1 MTSRTALVV
10 NRDPDF
16 ARLAADMLREAG
28 AGAVGHAAGCDAAL
42 ARIAADGADMV
53 LCDLDRPAHEGAFLI
68 RMLAER
74 RYAGRVIAVC
84 GETDP
89 AMDGMVRL
97 ARHQGLSI
105 EGPLRKPLRLDDL
118 RRLVSGGG
126 AAARGEAA
134 PAAMPSLLEA
144 AISQGG
150 LHPFFQPKVRMADG
164 RISGAEALAR
174 IATPQAQYA
183 SPAPY
188 VALAERNSRIDAL
201 TFAMTCAVAR
211 YAAGF
216 VLDGQQ
222 LPVSIN
228 ISPVSL
234 ERTDFPD
241 VMAGAVEAQGLS
253 CSSVTLEV
261 TDGRPEQYGPNAR
274 TVMERLRALGFGLA
288 IDDFGAGHANLD
300 RLGMYPFS
308 EVKIDALL
316 TRHALEEAYARRCLE
331 ESVRLAQDIG
341 LNVVAEGVETLE
353 MWRLL
358 ESLGVH
364 EAQGFLL
371 SRPVPPA
378 SLMTLLAQGAD
389 LGVRAGLAVQAKSA

>member
-1 MTSRTALVV
+1 VISRTVLVV
-10 NRDPDF
+10 NHDPDF
-16 ARLAADMLREAG
+16 AQQAADMLRAAG
-28 AGAVGHAAGCDAAL
+28 AEAVSHASGCDAAL
-42 ARIAADGADMV
+42 AQIATGGADIV
-53 LCDLDRPAHEGAFLI
+53 LCDLDRPSHEGAFLI

-74 RYAGRVIAVC
+74 RHSGRVIALC

-89 AMDGMVRL
+89 AMDAIVRL
-97 ARHQGLSI
+97 ARHQGLAI

-118 RRLVSGGG
+118 RRALNGG
-126 AAARGEAA
+126 AAARGDAA

-150 LHPFFQPKVRMADG
+150 LHPFFQPKVRMTDG

-183 SPAPY
+183 NPAPY

-211 YAAGF
+211 YASGF
-216 VLDGQQ
+216 VLDGMQ

-234 ERTDFPD
+234 ERADFPD
-241 VMAGAVEAQGLS
+241 MMTGAVEAQGLA
-253 CSSVTLEV
+253 CASVTLEV

-274 TVMERLRALGFGLA
+274 AVMERLRAAGFGLA

-308 EVKIDALL
+308 EVKIDAVL
-316 TRHALEEAYARRCLE
+316 TRHALEETYARKCLE
-331 ESVRLAQDIG
+331 ESVKLARDLG
-341 LNVVAEGVETLE
+341 LNVVAEGVETIE

-371 SRPVPPA
+371 SKPAPA
-378 SLMTLLAQGAD
+378 SALMALLAQGAD
-389 LGVRAGLAVQAKSA
+389 LGVRAGVVARAKSA